1 MVEIPKPDEIYKHYK
16 GKNYKIILVSKMES
30 NPEQILV
37 HYLPLYE
44 TEGEIKV
51 WTRSLEN
58 FLEEVEID
66 GKKVKRFSL
75 ST

>member
-51 WTRSLEN
+51 WTRPLEN

-66 GKKVKRFSL
+66 GKKVKRFEL
-75 ST
+75 VK